1 MYASGCR
8 QGQSTIGAYTLLK
21 GNSVLDQYSFTDQLG
36 YGWTQYTNLAAGTYT
51 I

>member
-8 QGQSTIGAYTLLK
+8 QGLQTNGAFKLLRGTTTLDSYTF
-21 GNSVLDQYSFTDQLG
+21 NDQLG
-36 YGWTQYTNLAAGTYT
+36 YGWTQYSNLAAGTYT